1 VPNFDSFT
9 SSKPRDLG
17 LTSPAPIRLA
27 LCITE
32 LDFGGAERCLVELAT
47 RLARPRFEPVVYCL
61 GPRPQADESSLAA
74 RLEGAGI
81 EVHCLGARS
90 SWQFVPIVR
99 RLARLLA
106 VQRPE
111 ILQTFL
117 FHANVVGPLAARR
130 SGVPHVVTGIRVA
143 ERRSRAYLWLE
154 RLAAR
159 RAERHVCVSRSVA
172 EFSHAQGRLPTERLV
187 VIPNGIDVDRYPAR
201 SAVDLTGL
209 GLPPNR
215 RAVTYVGRLDRQK
228 GVRWLV
234 ETAPEWL
241 AQLPNH
247 DLLLVGKG
255 PEQPAL
261 VALSE
266 KLGVA
271 SRIHLSGWRSDVPE
285 ILRASNL
292 LVLPSAWEGMP
303 NVVLEAMA
311 SGLPV
316 VATDVE
322 GVRELLGPA
331 AEAQVVPGGNS
342 QAFSERIVAIASNPE
357 LAASLGQ
364 ENRCRAEREFSLARM
379 VAAYEG
385 LYESLL
391 KPGNSREGP

>member
-1 VPNFDSFT
+1 M
-9 SSKPRDLG
+9 
-17 LTSPAPIRLA
+17 TSPAPIRLA

-47 RLARPRFEPVVYCL
+47 RLARSRFEPVVYCL

-74 RLEGAGI
+74 RLEAAGI

-99 RLARLLA
+99 RVAQLLA
-106 VQRPE
+106 AQRPE

-172 EFSHAQGRLPTERLV
+172 EFSHAQGRLPAERLV

-234 ETAPEWL
+234 ETAPQWL

-247 DLLLVGKG
+247 DLLLVGNG

-342 QAFSERIVAIASNPE
+342 QEFSERIVAIASNPE

-364 ENRCRAEREFSLARM
+364 ENRCRAEREFSLAKM

-391 KPGNSREGP
+391 KPANSREFP